1 MPDQD
6 HTKAQLLEQIAT
18 LQQRVMALELTVTQ
32 QQQVEV
38 ALERQVQAGTEQ
50 YQQAI
55 AFDTMLKRITDQV
68 RDSLDESQ
76 ILQTVVQALGLG
88 LGVDCCDTALYDLDQ
103 GFSTIC
109 YEYTTLSAPP
119 AQGKVVQ
126 LQASFHQVHPQLL
139 QGQCVQFCEHGRNP
153 IRPINS
159 RVAILACPL
168 FDDQGVL
175 GDLWLVRCQPDGFN
189 ELEVRLAQQ
198 VANQC
203 AIALRQARL
212 YQTAQ
217 AQVVELEKLHQL
229 KDDFLNTV
237 SHELRTPMTNIRM
250 ATQMLEVSLRQAGL
264 FEAEPS
270 RVTRY
275 FQILQEECQREI
287 NLINNLL
294 DLARLD
300 AEVEPLVLTTIQL
313 QVWLPSITKPFLER
327 TRSQQQRL
335 ELELAAVLP
344 PLITD
349 RSHLERILQEL
360 LQNACKYTPAGATIT
375 VTAQTTATLL
385 QLSVSN
391 SGVTL
396 PASELTRIFDK
407 FYRVHNHDPW
417 RHGGTGLGLALVK
430 KLVAQLGGT
439 IRAESVANQVTF
451 TVKLPLQPQPLKP
464 AATAS

>member
-1 MPDQD
+1 MPEQD
-6 HTKAQLLEQIAT
+6 NTKAHLLAQIAT
-18 LQQRVMALELTVTQ
+18 LQQRVMALELTVAQ
-32 QQQVEV
+32 QQQVEA
-38 ALERQVQAGTEQ
+38 ALERQVQARTEQ
-50 YQQAI
+50 LQQAI

-88 LGVDCCDTALYDLDQ
+88 LRGACCDTALYNFHQ
-103 GFSTIC
+103 GISTVC
-109 YEYTTLSAPP
+109 YEYTTLLSPP
-119 AQGKVVQ
+119 AQGQVVP

-153 IRPINS
+153 IRPID
-159 RVAILACPL
+159 RHVAILACPL

-175 GDLWLVRCQPDGFN
+175 GDLWLVKRQPNGFN

-212 YQTAQ
+212 YQAAQ
-217 AQVVELEKLHQL
+217 SQVVELEKLHAL
-229 KDDFLNTV
+229 KDDFLDTV

-250 ATQMLEVSLRQAGL
+250 ATQMLEVTLRQAGL
-264 FEAEPS
+264 FDAEPN

-275 FQILQEECQREI
+275 FRILQEECQREI

-294 DLARLD
+294 DLARLNAD
-300 AEVEPLVLTTIQL
+300 AEPLVLVTIPL
-313 QVWLPSITKPFLER
+313 QVWLPSLIKPFLER

-335 ELELAAVLP
+335 ELKLAAVLP
-344 PLITD
+344 PLVTD
-349 RSHLERILQEL
+349 RSHLERILHEL
-360 LQNACKYTPAGATIT
+360 LQNACKYTPSGETIT
-375 VTAQTTATLL
+375 VTAQATATLL
-385 QLSVSN
+385 ELSVSN
-391 SGVTL
+391 SGVAL

-417 RHGGTGLGLALVK
+417 RHGGTGLGLALTK

-439 IRAESVANQVTF
+439 IRAESVADQVTF
-451 TVKLPLQPQPLKP
+451 TVQLPL
-464 AATAS
+464 